1 MKHKLSLFC
10 LVVFSFTQCPCVASL
25 IDNAPL
31 IDNDDDPGDKA
42 AKKKK
47 AADNGIDLMFPRAKF
62 FELTYRN
69 YPYANANPNNETDA
83 NAEGEGEILKT
94 SLRFPMFLSKGF
106 NLIGQVG
113 YQSEQIYVPEDA
125 GNFGN
130 MSFQKLGFTL
140 IGEKKLKNDKFLLGI
155 VSGSSRGE
163 KTSFKNMPSPNS
175 FGASVVVGKEY
186 GDYNKLGIGIATGL
200 NMGRFSASPVLAF
213 NKRLDHRNYIDA
225 LLPRSITYRHLM
237 SNKFYFFSSIEA
249 NNFNYSLN
257 DRVFEEISELEIRRT
272 EVSLNIGLERE
283 IHDWLW
289 MSFEMGLTKPL
300 RNAILEQGERSR
312 NYLSSF
318 NDHIQPVIS
327 VSLFAVIPQKLANK
341 LSKN

>member
-1 MKHKLSLFC
+1 MKQKLSLIC
-10 LVVFSFTQCPCVASL
+10 LVVFSFAQCPCFAS
-25 IDNAPL
+25 L

-69 YPYANANPNNETDA
+69 YPYANANPSGESNLDE
-83 NAEGEGEILKT
+83 EGEGHVIKT
-94 SLRFPMFLSKGF
+94 SLRFPMILSSGF
-106 NLIGQVG
+106 KLIGQVG
-113 YQSEQIYVPEDA
+113 YQHERIHIPEEA
-125 GNFGN
+125 GDFGN
-130 MSFQKLGFTL
+130 VAFQKLGFTL
-140 IGEKKLKNDKFLLGI
+140 IGEKKLKNDKFLLGV
-155 VSGSSRGE
+155 VSGSSRSE

-186 GDYNKLGIGIATGL
+186 GDYNKLGFGIASGVNL
-200 NMGRFSASPVLAF
+200 GRFSASPVVAF
-213 NKRLDHRNYIDA
+213 SKRIDQRNFIDA

-237 SNKFYFFSSIEA
+237 SNKFYFYSAIEA
-249 NNFNYSLN
+249 NNFNYSFA
-257 DRVFEEISELEIRRT
+257 DRIYQEVSDLEIRRT
-272 EVSLNIGLERE
+272 ELSFNVGLERE

-289 MSFEMGLTKPL
+289 MSFEMGLTQPL
-300 RNAILEQGERSR
+300 RNVILEQGERSR

-327 VSLFAVIPQKLANK
+327 LSVFAVIPQKLANR
-341 LSKN
+341 LRR